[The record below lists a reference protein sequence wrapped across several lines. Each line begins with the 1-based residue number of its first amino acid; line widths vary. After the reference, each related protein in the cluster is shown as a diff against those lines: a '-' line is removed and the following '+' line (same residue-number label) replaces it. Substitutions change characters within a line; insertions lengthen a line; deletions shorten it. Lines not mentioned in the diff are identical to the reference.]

1 MVDRLPPPL
10 HIKYEVRLDY
20 MNNGMQVFEN
30 SDFGKVRVV
39 ERDGEPWFVAVDV
52 CRALGLE
59 QVSRALDRLDEDE
72 RGLLKVTHPQSPS
85 KTQEVNGVNE
95 PGLYHLVLCS
105 TKPEAKAFKRW
116 ITHEVIP
123 SVRKHG
129 AYITPDKIEEILI
142 NPDTIIRLCTDLK
155 EERAKR
161 AALEVKVETD
171 APKVLF
177 AGAVETSQDSCLV
190 GQLAKMI
197 RQNGC
202 EIGQNRLFDY
212 LRNEGYLCK
221 SGSNRNLPT
230 QRSMEAGLFEV
241 KESVVDNPDGSV
253 RLVRTT
259 KVTGKGQIYFVNKF
273 LSGKAS

>member
-1 MVDRLPPPL
+1 
-10 HIKYEVRLDY
+10 
-20 MNNGMQVFEN
+20 MNNGIQVFEN

-39 ERDGEPWFVAVDV
+39 ERNGEPWFVAADV

-123 SVRKHG
+123 TIRKHG

-197 RQNGC
+197 RQNGY

-230 QRSMEAGLFEV
+230 QRSIEAGLFEV